1 MIGIQL
7 HIPFNQEQIL
17 IQNGNLKT
25 NIIIQQKIINLIL
38 ITLNKLRKFKNKNK
52 RYKIKLIVGFSLA
65 KKIKT
70 RDLEV
75 V

>member
-25 NIIIQQKIINLIL
+25 NIITQQKIISLIL

>member
-7 HIPFNQEQIL
+7 HIHFNQEQIL
-17 IQNGNLKT
+17 ILNGNLKT
-25 NIIIQQKIINLIL
+25 NIITQQKIINLIL
-38 ITLNKLRKFKNKNK
+38 ILLNKLRKFKNKNK

>member
-25 NIIIQQKIINLIL
+25 NIITQQKIINLIL

>member
-25 NIIIQQKIINLIL
+25 NIITQQKIINLIL
-38 ITLNKLRKFKNKNK
+38 ILLNKLRKFKNKNK